1 MRKSTILCSLVAALL
16 CLTQNVYAQYIP
28 AQIHRDKA
36 NFVDN
41 RGMLLSDQELIGLIG
56 EDVFFDTVVGARKQY
71 NAGRKLVISGATGL
85 GVGAA
90 AVIGG
95 VIMIDAAEPRE
106 KPDGTVYFMDED
118 LAIAGTLT
126 TVLGGIALSL
136 GGVALSV
143 GIPFKAIGQS
153 RLNWVENE
161 YNDRARGYSLQI
173 GSAPHGMGLTLHF

>member
-1 MRKSTILCSLVAALL
+1 M
-16 CLTQNVYAQYIP
+16 CLTQTVNAQYIP

-136 GGVALSV
+136 GGLLLDAGLPLK
-143 GIPFKAIGQS
+143 IIGQS
-153 RLNWVENE
+153 RLNWVEND
-161 YNDRARGYSLQI
+161 YNERNRGYSLHV
-173 GSAPHGMGLTLHF
+173 GTAPHGVGLTMTF